1 MYFDSPAKLCS
12 FLVFATQGKPG
23 STLQMEFPNSP
34 ERHHP
39 ASTPSLFPAVSFSS
53 SSRVN
58 VMKTIQVE
66 SSTIVSTSLSKADVK
81 GKLPSLKSQLG
92 VRNSQT
98 QDYVQRIETELTP
111 KLTFSRTAS
120 LMQTSVSPTSE
131 VTSTNSILSQVSG
144 VGASSGFFQMH
155 VASRHLQNNYSSDDT
170 DTPTTVRV
178 EEKSTLMLAKGI
190 SAINE
195 ENVVTTRTIIHS
207 TATSLQ
213 FAASRRDSLNLKS
226 KSVSSFKAPIT
237 LQTHRLLPQT
247 ASRSNVQSILSASSS
262 IRRTVQLVA
271 SMGVAS
277 SLTSELALSA
287 DIRASPTQTDHIW
300 TKTVLASRV
309 QKMST
314 TSAVASTTART
325 FQLAASQIIS
335 PLGVISEG
343 ASRTGV
349 SQSKMQTDQMP
360 AHTVLTSKAY
370 KMLSSVPVAHNWA
383 SHFASSQGSLVSVAS
398 NVSSNVAMMST
409 VQIDLGQSW
418 AQISRSASSS
428 DLHVV
433 TFSSLST
440 VTSINTNTLQSSTAW
455 KPSFMQSKIADTNI
469 TSHGVSVYKVSHSSS
484 HMLQSGI
491 ITLIPTNQSVHP
503 QLSAS
508 APVSVFIS
516 GMKFESSSSDLQSN
530 QSHQDTSLIF
540 NTSQVSTLPISRHSV
555 PKSTSMPSITS
566 SG

>member
-53 SSRVN
+53 SSTVN

-111 KLTFSRTAS
+111 KLTFSMTAS

-131 VTSTNSILSQVSG
+131 VTSTNSILSQVSD

-155 VASRHLQNNYSSDDT
+155 VASRHLQNNCSSDDT

-195 ENVVTTRTIIHS
+195 ENVVTT
-207 TATSLQ
+207 
-213 FAASRRDSLNLKS
+213 
-226 KSVSSFKAPIT
+226 
-237 LQTHRLLPQT
+237 
-247 ASRSNVQSILSASSS
+247 SILSASSS
-262 IRRTVQLVA
+262 IHRTVQLVA

-383 SHFASSQGSLVSVAS
+383 SHFASLQGSLVSVAS

-440 VTSINTNTLQSSTAW
+440 VTSIITNTLQSSTAW

-469 TSHGVSVYKVSHSSS
+469 TSHGVSVYKVLHSSS

-530 QSHQDTSLIF
+530 QSHQDTYLIF
-540 NTSQVSTLPISRHSV
+540 NTSQVSTLPISRRSV